1 VFVEEKC
8 SRKMASPEE
17 YYDCPTNPLQQKS
30 PPPSPPLAA
39 LPLRGPIYEH
49 LHGSATDL
57 TSDSES
63 AYANDAIIRTSSR
76 GTSSAAGANV
86 DSLRRN
92 LSNLSLSSTAQA
104 GGDIPSSDHRPS
116 SSLSGATIPDD
127 VVPLPAPPPSASQSQ
142 RPYWQPHHR
151 TVSNASYRSL
161 LARQE
166 IDRDRFSRP
175 PIMLEDHS
183 FAHLPEERTLW
194 AKHVNIDNYVIVGNP
209 KGLGAGAFVVWNCT
223 LVLDVSNLW
232 VACVR
237 PPNTG
242 ISANPPLKSGPMKL
256 IKRYSE
262 FDDLRRKLTR
272 AFPHHEAAMP
282 PLPPKSVMAK
292 FKTEF
297 LEKRKAGLSYFL
309 NCVLLHPD
317 FAASAVLQDWLF
329 KRGKE
334 VRDIRD
340 SG

>member
-1 VFVEEKC
+1 
-8 SRKMASPEE
+8 MASPEE

-57 TSDSES
+57 NSDSES

-76 GTSSAAGANV
+76 GTGFAAGGKV

-104 GGDIPSSDHRPS
+104 EGNSPSIDQRPS
-116 SSLSGATIPDD
+116 SSQSRPAIPDD
-127 VVPLPAPPPSASQSQ
+127 VVPLPAPPPPPSASQT

-151 TVSNASYRSL
+151 TVSNASCRSL

-223 LVLDVSNLW
+223 LVLDVS
-232 VACVR
+232 VH
-237 PPNTG
+237 
-242 ISANPPLKSGPMKL
+242 S
-256 IKRYSE
+256 
-262 FDDLRRKLTR
+262 DL
-272 AFPHHEAAMP
+272 
-282 PLPPKSVMAK
+282 
-292 FKTEF
+292 
-297 LEKRKAGLSYFL
+297 Y
-309 NCVLLHPD
+309 
-317 FAASAVLQDWLF
+317 
-329 KRGKE
+329 
-334 VRDIRD
+334 
-340 SG
+340 